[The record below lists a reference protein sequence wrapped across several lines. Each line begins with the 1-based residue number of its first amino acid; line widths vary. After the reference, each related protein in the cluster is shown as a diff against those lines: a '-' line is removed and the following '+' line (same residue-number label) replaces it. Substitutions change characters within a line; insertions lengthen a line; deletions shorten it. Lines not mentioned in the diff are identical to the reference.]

1 MTTSFNDTLNGL
13 YCSLPTDGSQG
24 GPYYVPG
31 TGVLVLSGGVS
42 GTYTCTGTN
51 QFGSDSVEVTIA
63 IVTTQS
69 ESVVCRVFVCVY
81 CG

>member
-1 MTTSFNDTLNGL
+1 MIVKVLCTATAPL
-13 YCSLPTDGSQG
+13 YSLPTEGSQG

-51 QFGSDSVEVTIA
+51 QFGSDRESVTIT
-63 IVTTQS
+63 IVTKQ
-69 ESVVCRVFVCVY
+69 CRLPLGY
-81 CG
+81 IHNYSAM